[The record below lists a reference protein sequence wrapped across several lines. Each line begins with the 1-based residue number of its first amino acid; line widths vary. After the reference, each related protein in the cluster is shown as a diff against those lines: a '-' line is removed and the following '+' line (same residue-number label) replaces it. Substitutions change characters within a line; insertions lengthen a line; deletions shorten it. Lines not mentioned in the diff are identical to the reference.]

1 MVGSVNIAKEAGI
14 FTKIADALS
23 GTGAKNLSF
32 KTGKEA
38 EKHLARLVG
47 GESQV
52 YFKTSQGGRYIDQLA
67 NDIAYESKV
76 GYTTLTDFVKKQIL
90 KDAELIEQGTIKGA
104 NWNFFKSDVTGKVGA
119 SKPLLEFLAKHGIT
133 YTIHK

>member
-1 MVGSVNIAKEAGI
+1 MILINNHVVGLYVKGGSELA
-14 FTKIADALS
+14 
-23 GTGAKNLSF
+23 F
-32 KTGKEA
+32 KTGKAGE
-38 EKHLARLVG
+38 EYLAKLVG

-67 NDIAYESKV
+67 GDIAYESKV
-76 GYTTLTDFVKKQIL
+76 GYTTLTKFTKKQIL
-90 KDAELIEQGTIKGA
+90 KDAELIEQGVIKGA

-119 SKPLLEFLAKHGIT
+119 SKPLLEFLEQHGIT